1 MAMNNENDRAAR
13 ASDVERARSTPLRPA
28 VWMTSVLVWATVV
41 ALFLRVPSW
50 GGVFLCTLTGASF
63 LWFLVAYV
71 YLFARDRE
79 ALRAERYRAR
89 PVGTSSHEVT
99 GQQTQEPGAGRGTF
113 LGPEHTGFGVTRPDE
128 AEHGVRVGEAGRAR
142 EE

>member
-1 MAMNNENDRAAR
+1 MAMHNENDRAAR

-50 GGVFLCTLTGASF
+50 AGVFLCTLTGASF
-63 LWFLVAYV
+63 LWFLIAYV
-71 YLFARDRE
+71 YLFATDRE

-89 PVGTSSHEVT
+89 PVGTTSHDVT
-99 GQQTQEPGAGRGTF
+99 GRQTRELGAGRGTYLEPER
-113 LGPEHTGFGVTRPDE
+113 LGSEH
-128 AEHGVRVGEAGRAR
+128 AAR
-142 EE
+142 